1 MFVVTARLTVDQT
14 LVERHVY
21 LAAPVA
27 TGDGPR
33 EHPADRAGDGFIAS

>member
-14 LVERHVY
+14 LEERHVY

-27 TGDGPR
+27 AGDGPS
-33 EHPADRAGDGFIAS
+33 EDFADWAGDGFIAS